1 MAMRLRLL
9 SFAAGLRPFFF
20 AALICAA
27 LRGGSIEGRITNSVT
42 GEPVIDATVRF
53 IGAHSRV
60 FSTSTDSTGT
70 YHLTD
75 LDEGDYRG
83 EFSKNGF
90 SDIQRGSIESIL
102 SGAGVA
108 HVSGDTPVHVDAQ
121 LQPWGRLRGRVVDEE
136 GNPAAGVTVEISR
149 SVDNSAITDKNG
161 VFGFEEV
168 APGSY
173 TVVARPMASTM
184 IRDGERVGTVPIY
197 YPSATEL
204 ADAIS
209 IPVRWGADVAG
220 IEIRLKSVPVRRIT
234 GVVLDVEGKPM
245 VHAEVKLLGRPG
257 GRQYLGGV
265 NVGPRETTPLRAPPG
280 LSPQQ
285 ALATMLTSLATTW
298 AAGPGPEAEV
308 ANVESG
314 EDGTFAFDAVQ
325 PGDWRLS
332 VIANEDGPQQ
342 LTGVVSAAVGEKDV
356 EGAQVRLGLAF
367 FVEVTA
373 DWGDDATQKDGVQKD
388 HPSSTMLSLAPLE
401 RQPPFYFD
409 KSQTPPDIFP
419 VLPGRYR
426 VMGGNAR
433 APGYYVASVTL
444 GGAEVL
450 GQVVELGPGS
460 GPFRVS
466 FKHDAGSVHGK
477 AEKGEGASVF
487 LVSREAGDL
496 VHVRDAKCGA
506 EGAFTFSG
514 VPPGEYY
521 VVAFDRVPGGGQM
534 GSALPAKDLPAS
546 IVSLA
551 TSVRVEA
558 GTDAS
563 VEVRVN
569 AWPF

>member
-1 MAMRLRLL
+1 MGMVKKMGDTLGVRT
-9 SFAAGLRPFFF
+9 GLRMWVFLGMSPIF
-20 AALICAA
+20 L
-27 LRGGSIEGRITNSVT
+27 LGGSIEGRVTNSVT
-42 GEPVIDATVRF
+42 GEPVIDASVRF

-83 EFSKNGF
+83 EFSKDRF
-90 SDIQRGSIESIL
+90 SDIQRGSIETIL

-121 LQPWGRLRGRVVDEE
+121 LQPWGGLRGRVVDED
-136 GNPAAGVTVEISR
+136 GNPSAGVTVEISR

-161 VFGFEEV
+161 AFAFQEV
-168 APGSY
+168 APGAY
-173 TVVARPMASTM
+173 TVVARPMATTAM
-184 IRDGERVGTVPIY
+184 RDGERVGTVPIY

-220 IEIRLKSVPVRRIT
+220 IEIRLKSVPVRRMT
-234 GVVLDVEGKPM
+234 GLVLDPEGRP
-245 VHAEVKLLGRPG
+245 VGHAEVKLLGRSG

-265 NVGPRETTPLRAPPG
+265 NVGPRETTPLRPPAG

-285 ALATMLTSLATTW
+285 GLARILAMLGSAGSG
-298 AAGPGPEAEV
+298 AGPGPEAEV
-308 ANVESG
+308 AKVETG

-332 VIANEDGPQQ
+332 VVAGEDSPRQ
-342 LTGVVSAAVGEKDV
+342 LTGVVSATVGDKDV
-356 EGAQVRLGLAF
+356 EGVEVRLGPAF
-367 FVEVTA
+367 HVDVTA
-373 DWGDDATQKDGVQKD
+373 NWGDDGAQRD
-388 HPSSTMLSLAPLE
+388 HPASTMLSLAALE
-401 RQPPFYFD
+401 GQPPFYFD
-409 KSQTPPDIFP
+409 KSQMPPDIFAA
-419 VLPGRYR
+419 LPGRYR
-426 VMGGNAR
+426 VMGGNVG

-460 GPFRVS
+460 GPFRVT
-466 FKHDAGSVHGK
+466 FKHDAGSVRGK
-477 AEKGEGASVF
+477 VEKGEGASVF

-496 VHVRDAKCGA
+496 VHVRDAKAGA

-521 VVAFDRVPGGGQM
+521 VVAFDRVPGGNQL

-558 GTDAS
+558 G
-563 VEVRVN
+563 VEAAVNVRVN
-569 AWPF
+569 GWPW